1 MTCSFYKVQDNMSLH
16 PFFYMMGGVIIATTR
31 LIAMHQNKGKSIA
44 DCLADRTDYAKNPN
58 KTNEGELLSS
68 YKCDPKTVQGE
79 FMLSKR
85 QYDDITGRKQA
96 SNVIAYQIRQAFKP
110 GEITPELANKIGYE
124 LGMSF
129 TKGNHAFIVAT
140 HIDKAHIHSH
150 IIFNST
156 TLDCTKKFRDFK
168 RSGMALAKISDR
180 LCLENGLSII
190 ENPKRSKGHYGK
202 WLGDKKSP
210 SHSDKLRQT
219 IDEMLAKKPKIFDD
233 FLQLMQDTGYEIK
246 SGKHYAFKSEE
257 QKKFIRLRSLGEGYS
272 EDEIKAI
279 IEGKAPQREV
289 KKSSDKQT
297 QQKGKSV
304 NLLVDIQAKLQQ
316 GKGKGY
322 EQWAKIFNLKQ
333 MAQTVNFLQ
342 EHKLLAYSD
351 LEERAKKCTATFD
364 ELNTQIK
371 TAEKRM
377 AEIQVLKKHI
387 YNYAKTRDIYTAYRK
402 AGYSKKF
409 YEEYRAE
416 LTLHKAAKTAF
427 DNLDIKKLPTIKTL
441 QAEYVELLSQ
451 KKKGY
456 RQYHTAKKEMQDIL
470 TAKANIDR
478 LLGLEQEQ
486 KEKEKSQE
494 QR

>member
-1 MTCSFYKVQDNMSLH
+1 
-16 PFFYMMGGVIIATTR
+16 
-31 LIAMHQNKGKSIA
+31 MHQNKGKSIA
-44 DCLADRTDYAKNPN
+44 DCLADRTDYAKNPD
-58 KTNEGELLSS
+58 KTNNGELLSS
-68 YKCDPKTVQGE
+68 YECDPKTVQAE

-85 QYDDITGRKQA
+85 QYDDITGRTQA
-96 SNVIAYQIRQAFKP
+96 SNVIAYQIRQSFKP

-140 HIDKAHIHSH
+140 HIDKAHIHNH

-156 TLDCTKKFRDFK
+156 SLDCTKKFRDFK
-168 RSGMALAKISDR
+168 RSGKALAQISDR

-202 WLGDKKSP
+202 WLGDNKP
-210 SHSDKLRQT
+210 LSHSDKLRQT
-219 IDEMLAKKPKIFDD
+219 IDEVLAKNPKTFDE
-233 FLQLMQDTGYEIK
+233 FLQLMQGAGYEIK
-246 SGKHYAFKSEE
+246 SGKHYSFKNAE
-257 QKKFIRLRSLGEGYS
+257 QKKFIRFRSLGEGYS
-272 EDEIKAI
+272 EDEIKAVI
-279 IEGKAPQREV
+279 DGKAPQRKV
-289 KKSSDKQT
+289 KKPSAKQPK
-297 QQKGKSV
+297 QQEKSI

-351 LEERAKKCTATFD
+351 LEEKAKKCTTSFD

-387 YNYAKTRDIYTAYRK
+387 INYAKTREVYTDYRK
-402 AGYSKKF
+402 AGYSQKF
-409 YEEYRAE
+409 YEEHRAE
-416 LTLHKAAKTAF
+416 LTLHKSAKAAF
-427 DNLDIKKLPTIKTL
+427 DELGAKKLPTVKTL
-441 QAEYVELLSQ
+441 QSEYDFLLLQ
-451 KKKGY
+451 KKKAYG
-456 RQYHTAKKEMQDIL
+456 QYHTAKKEMQDIL

-486 KEKEKSQE
+486 KAKEKSQE

>member
-1 MTCSFYKVQDNMSLH
+1 MT
-16 PFFYMMGGVIIATTR
+16 GGVIIATTR
-31 LIAMHQNKGKSIA
+31 LISMHQNKGKTIA
-44 DCLADRTDYAKNPN
+44 DCLADRTDYAKNPD
-58 KTNEGELLSS
+58 KTNDGELLSS
-68 YKCDPKTVQGE
+68 YECDPKTVQAE

-85 QYDDITGRKQA
+85 QYDDITGRQQA
-96 SNVIAYQIRQAFKP
+96 SNVIAYQIRQSFKP
-110 GEITPELANKIGYE
+110 GEISPELANKIGYE

-140 HIDKAHIHSH
+140 HIDKAHIHNH

-156 TLDCTKKFRDFK
+156 SLDCTKKFRDFLG
-168 RSGMALAKISDR
+168 SGRAIAKISDR
-180 LCLENGLSII
+180 ICLENNLSII
-190 ENPKRSKGHYGK
+190 EKPKRSKEHYGK
-202 WLGDKKSP
+202 WLNARQGLRYDKKTL

-219 IDEMLAKKPKIFDD
+219 IDDMLAQKPKTFDE
-233 FLQLMQDTGYEIK
+233 FLQLMQGAGYEIK
-246 SGKHYAFKSEE
+246 SGKHYAFKGAE

-279 IEGKAPQREV
+279 VDGKAPQREV
-289 KKSSDKQT
+289 KKTAAKQSKR
-297 QQKGKSV
+297 QEKSV

-351 LEERAKKCTATFD
+351 LEEKAKKSTATFD

-371 TAEKRM
+371 TAENRI

-387 YNYAKTRDIYTAYRK
+387 VGYAKTRDIYTAYRK
-402 AGYSKKF
+402 AGYSQKF
-409 YEEYRAE
+409 YEEHRAD
-416 LTLHKAAKTAF
+416 LVLHKAAKAAF
-427 DNLDIKKLPTIKTL
+427 DELGVKKLPTVKTL
-441 QAEYVELLSQ
+441 QSEYTDLLSQ
-451 KKKGY
+451 KKKAYG
-456 RQYHTAKKEMQDIL
+456 QYHAAKKEMQDIL

-486 KEKEKSQE
+486 KAKEKSQE

>member
-1 MTCSFYKVQDNMSLH
+1 MT
-16 PFFYMMGGVIIATTR
+16 GGVIIATTR

-44 DCLADRTDYAKNPN
+44 DCLADRTDYAKNPD
-58 KTNEGELLSS
+58 KTNDGELLSS
-68 YKCDPKTVQGE
+68 YECDPRTVQGE

-85 QYDDITGRKQA
+85 QYDDITSRKQA
-96 SNVIAYQIRQAFKP
+96 SNVIAYQIRQSFKP

-140 HIDKAHIHSH
+140 HIDKSHIHNH

-156 TLDCTKKFRDFK
+156 SLDCTKKFRDFK
-168 RSGMALAKISDR
+168 RSGLALAQISDR

-202 WLGDKKSP
+202 WLGDKKP
-210 SHSDKLRQT
+210 LSHSDKLRQT
-219 IDEMLAKKPKIFDD
+219 IDEVLVQKPKTFDE
-233 FLQLMQDTGYEIK
+233 FLQLMQSAGYEIK
-246 SGKHYAFKSEE
+246 SGRHYAFKGGE

-272 EDEIKAI
+272 EEEIKAV
-279 IEGKAPQREV
+279 IEGKSPQRV
-289 KKSSDKQT
+289 TKKTAAKQPK
-297 QQKGKSV
+297 QQEKSV

-342 EHKLLAYSD
+342 QHKLLSYSD
-351 LEERAKKCTATFD
+351 LEKKAKECTSVFD
-364 ELNTQIK
+364 GLNAQIK

-377 AEIQVLKKHI
+377 AEVQVLKKHI
-387 YNYAKTRDIYTAYRK
+387 INYAKTRDIYTAYRK
-402 AGYSKKF
+402 AGYSQKF
-409 YEEYRAE
+409 YEEHRAE
-416 LTLHKAAKTAF
+416 LTLHKAAKAAF
-427 DNLDIKKLPTIKTL
+427 DELGVKKLPTVKTL
-441 QAEYVELLSQ
+441 QAEYTDLLSE
-451 KKKGY
+451 KKKAYG
-456 RQYHTAKKEMQDIL
+456 QYHAAKKEMQDIL

-486 KEKEKSQE
+486 REKEKSQE

>member
-1 MTCSFYKVQDNMSLH
+1 
-16 PFFYMMGGVIIATTR
+16 
-31 LIAMHQNKGKSIA
+31 MHQNKGKYIA
-44 DCLADRTDYAKNPN
+44 DCLADRTEYAKNPD
-58 KTNEGELLSS
+58 KTNDGELLSS
-68 YKCDPKTVQGE
+68 YECDPKTVQGE

-110 GEITPELANKIGYE
+110 GEISPELANKIGYE

-140 HIDKAHIHSH
+140 HIDKAHIHNH

-156 TLDCTKKFRDFK
+156 TLDCKRKFRDFLG
-168 RSGMALAKISDR
+168 SGRAIAKISDR
-180 LCLENGLSII
+180 ICLENNLSII
-190 ENPKRSKGHYGK
+190 EKPKRSKGHYGK
-202 WLGDKKSP
+202 WLGDNKP
-210 SHSDKLRQT
+210 LSHSDKLRQT
-219 IDEMLAKKPKIFDD
+219 IDEVLAKKPKTFDE
-233 FLQLMQDTGYEIK
+233 FLQLMQGMGYEIK
-246 SGKHYAFKSEE
+246 SGKHYAFKGAE
-257 QKKFIRLRSLGEGYS
+257 QKKFNRLRSLGDGYS

-279 IEGKAPQREV
+279 IEGKTPQRVV
-289 KKSSDKQT
+289 KKATAKQPK
-297 QQKGKSV
+297 QQEKSV

-342 EHKLLAYSD
+342 EYKLLSYSD
-351 LEERAKKCTATFD
+351 LEENAQKCTTTFD

-377 AEIQVLKKHI
+377 AELQVLKKHI
-387 YNYAKTRDIYTAYRK
+387 INYAKTRDVYTDYRK
-402 AGYSKKF
+402 ASYSKKF
-409 YEEYRAE
+409 YEEHRAE
-416 LTLHKAAKTAF
+416 LTLHKAAKAAF
-427 DNLDIKKLPTIKTL
+427 NELDVKKLPTVKTL
-441 QAEYVELLSQ
+441 QAEYADLLSE
-451 KKKGY
+451 KKRAYG
-456 RQYHTAKKEMQDIL
+456 QYHAAKREMQDIL

-478 LLGLEQEQ
+478 LLGLEKEQ
-486 KEKEKSQE
+486 KEKEKSQD

>member
-1 MTCSFYKVQDNMSLH
+1 
-16 PFFYMMGGVIIATTR
+16 
-31 LIAMHQNKGKSIA
+31 MHQNKGKSIA
-44 DCLADRTDYAKNPN
+44 DCLADRTDYAKNPD
-58 KTNEGELLSS
+58 KTNNGELLSS
-68 YKCDPKTVQGE
+68 YQCDPRTVQGE

-110 GEITPELANKIGYE
+110 GEISPELANKIGYE

-140 HIDKAHIHSH
+140 HIDKIHIHNH

-156 TLDCTKKFRDFK
+156 TLDCTKKFRDFLG
-168 RSGMALAKISDR
+168 SGRAIAKISDR
-180 LCLENGLSII
+180 ICLENYLSII
-190 ENPKRSKGHYGK
+190 EKPKRSKAHYGK
-202 WLGDKKSP
+202 WLGDNKP
-210 SHSDKLRQT
+210 LSHSDKLRQT
-219 IDEMLAKKPKIFDD
+219 IDEVLAQKPKTFDE
-233 FLQLMQDTGYEIK
+233 FLQLMQGAGYEIK
-246 SGKHYAFKSEE
+246 SGKHYAFKGAE
-257 QKKFIRLRSLGEGYS
+257 QQKFIRLRSLGEGYS

-279 IEGKAPQREV
+279 IDGKAPQREV
-289 KKSSDKQT
+289 RKPTAKQPKR
-297 QQKGKSV
+297 QEKSV

-342 EHKLLAYSD
+342 ENKLLAYSD
-351 LEERAKKCTATFD
+351 LEEKVKKCTATFD

-377 AEIQVLKKHI
+377 AKIGVLKKHI
-387 YNYAKTRDIYTAYRK
+387 INYAKTRDIYTAYRK
-402 AGYSKKF
+402 VGYSNKF
-409 YEEYRAE
+409 YEEHRAD
-416 LTLHKAAKTAF
+416 LTLHKAAKAAF
-427 DNLDIKKLPTIKTL
+427 DELGVKKLPTVNTL
-441 QAEYVELLSQ
+441 QAEYTELLSE
-451 KKKGY
+451 KKKAYG
-456 RQYHTAKKEMQDIL
+456 QYHSVKKEMQDIL